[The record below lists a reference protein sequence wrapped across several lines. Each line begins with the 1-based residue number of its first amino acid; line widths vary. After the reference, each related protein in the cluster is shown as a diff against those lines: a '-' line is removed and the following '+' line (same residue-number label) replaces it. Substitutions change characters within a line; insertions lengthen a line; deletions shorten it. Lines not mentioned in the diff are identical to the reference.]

1 MIEGDRHPD
10 RAIPR
15 TLHGRSGLYLRFDQM
30 LIRPDPRSARGLSL
44 FGVAMTNLSGRVE
57 ESHFLE
63 LAFSRPEPS
72 VAAMPIRSA
81 S

>member
-44 FGVAMTNLSGRVE
+44 FGVAMTNLSGGLRKAI
-57 ESHFLE
+57 SWNW
-63 LAFSRPEPS
+63 AFSRPEPS